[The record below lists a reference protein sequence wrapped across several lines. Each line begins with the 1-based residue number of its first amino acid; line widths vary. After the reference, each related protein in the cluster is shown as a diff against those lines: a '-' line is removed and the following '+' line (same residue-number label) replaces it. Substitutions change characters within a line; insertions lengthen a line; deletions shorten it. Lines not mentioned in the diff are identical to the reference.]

1 MLVGPK
7 YKICKRLGSGVF
19 EKCQTQK
26 YALLEARRSEVKGKR
41 RPRALSDFGKQH
53 LEKQRMRFTYGI
65 TEGQLS
71 RYVAESL
78 AHKGTD
84 SAADL
89 VSFLERRLDNVV
101 YRSGIAVTRRLARQM
116 VSHGHIMVN
125 GRRVNVPSYR
135 VSEGD
140 VFAVRE
146 GSRART
152 LFTALA
158 ERLKD
163 HTTPSWIV
171 FDAEKLSGKVAS
183 LPEARATEQPFDVGL
198 VLEFYSR

>member
-1 MLVGPK
+1 MLVGPR

-26 YALLEARRSEVKGKR
+26 FALAEARRGVDKTKR
-41 RPRALSDFGKQH
+41 KPRALSDFGKQH
-53 LEKQRMRFTYGI
+53 LEKQRIRFTYGI

-71 RYVAESL
+71 RYVAEAM
-78 AHKGTD
+78 AHKGTN
-84 SAADL
+84 SAQDL
-89 VSFLERRLDNVV
+89 VGFLERRLDNVV

-125 GRRVNVPSYR
+125 GKRVNVPSYR
-135 VSEGD
+135 VREGD
-140 VFAVRE
+140 VCAVRE
-146 GSRART
+146 GSKART

-163 HTTPSWIV
+163 HTAPSWIA
-171 FDAEKLSGKVAS
+171 FDAEKLS
-183 LPEARATEQPFDVGL
+183 ARIVGTPATEVRDMPFDVGL

>member
-1 MLVGPK
+1 MLVGPR

-26 YALLEARRSEVKGKR
+26 FALAEARRSANKSKR
-41 RPRALSDFGKQH
+41 KPRALSDFGKQH
-53 LEKQRMRFTYGI
+53 LEKQRIRFTYGI

-71 RYVAESL
+71 RYVAEAV
-78 AHKGTD
+78 AHRGTD
-84 SAADL
+84 SAQDL
-89 VSFLERRLDNVV
+89 VGFLERRLDNAV
-101 YRSGIAVTRRLARQM
+101 YRSGLAVTRRLARQM
-116 VSHGHIMVN
+116 VSHGHITVN
-125 GRRVNVPSYR
+125 GKRVNVPSYR
-135 VSEGD
+135 LKEGD

-146 GSRART
+146 GSKARV

-163 HTTPSWIV
+163 HTASPWIA
-171 FDAEKLSGKVAS
+171 FDAEKLSGRVAS
-183 LPEARATEQPFDVGL
+183 LPSHGGHDTLFDVGL